1 MINKIQTKLYF
12 LSLSIFIVLTDQFT
26 KYLMFYNYKKFINK
40 DFLLFKL
47 DFVKNY
53 GAAFNIFSGNRIFLS
68 LISIIFSILLIYL
81 IFKKNNLNILDLY
94 SYSFI
99 LGGTIGNG
107 IDRILKGFVIDF
119 INLNTI
125 NFPVFNIADIS
136 INIGFI
142 FLGLA
147 SISEMIDHTQT
158 SWIYVDHSSL
168 FNWLFYSFLS
178 LGLTCLSISVIK
190 NKFIQ
195 KTNFCISLCSII
207 SYFLFDKSICL
218 LFQVIISI
226 LLIINW
232 QRVFKDWLF
241 VLYPLFGIF
250 FTTLFGTRLS
260 ISGDQFWHVLIG
272 PSGTI
277 SVITFYLVLK
287 RSDKKFT

>member
-1 MINKIQTKLYF
+1 
-12 LSLSIFIVLTDQFT
+12 
-26 KYLMFYNYKKFINK
+26 MF
-40 DFLLFKL
+40 
-47 DFVKNY
+47 
-53 GAAFNIFSGNRIFLS
+53 
-68 LISIIFSILLIYL
+68 FSILLFAHFQAAI
-81 IFKKNNLNILDLY
+81 IPIL
-94 SYSFI
+94 
-99 LGGTIGNG
+99 LGI
-107 IDRILKGFVIDF
+107 R
-119 INLNTI
+119 
-125 NFPVFNIADIS
+125 S
-136 INIGFI
+136 INKFKHISKNKFIPSGFIPSGFI

-158 SWIYVDHSSL
+158 SWIYVDHSSF

-178 LGLTCLSISVIK
+178 LGLTSLSISVIK
-190 NKFIQ
+190 NKFLQ

-207 SYFLFDKSICL
+207 SYFLFDKTIAL

-241 VLYPLFGIF
+241 MLYPIFGII
-250 FTTLFGTRLS
+250 FTTFFGTRLS

-277 SVITFYLVLK
+277 SVLTFYLVLK

>member
-1 MINKIQTKLYF
+1 MSINLFFLILFLAHFQSTIVPIILGIKSINK
-12 LSLSIFIVLTDQFT
+12 
-26 KYLMFYNYKKFINK
+26 
-40 DFLLFKL
+40 FKN
-47 DFVKNY
+47 FKN
-53 GAAFNIFSGNRIFLS
+53 NS
-68 LISIIFSILLIYL
+68 LIPF
-81 IFKKNNLNILDLY
+81 
-94 SYSFI
+94 
-99 LGGTIGNG
+99 
-107 IDRILKGFVIDF
+107 GF
-119 INLNTI
+119 T
-125 NFPVFNIADIS
+125 
-136 INIGFI
+136 

-147 SISEMIDHTQT
+147 SMFEMIDHFNTN
-158 SWIYVDHSSL
+158 WIYVNHSSL

-195 KTNFCISLCSII
+195 KTNFCISLFSII
-207 SYFLFDKSICL
+207 SYFLFDKTIAL

-241 VLYPLFGIF
+241 IFYPIFGIF
-250 FTTLFGTRLS
+250 FTTFFGTMLS

-277 SVITFYLVLK
+277 SVLTFYLVLK

>member
-1 MINKIQTKLYF
+1 MIPF
-12 LSLSIFIVLTDQFT
+12 
-26 KYLMFYNYKKFINK
+26 
-40 DFLLFKL
+40 
-47 DFVKNY
+47 
-53 GAAFNIFSGNRIFLS
+53 
-68 LISIIFSILLIYL
+68 
-81 IFKKNNLNILDLY
+81 
-94 SYSFI
+94 
-99 LGGTIGNG
+99 
-107 IDRILKGFVIDF
+107 
-119 INLNTI
+119 
-125 NFPVFNIADIS
+125 
-136 INIGFI
+136 GFI

-195 KTNFCISLCSII
+195 TTNFCISLCSII
-207 SYFLFDKSICL
+207 SYFLFDKSIAL

-241 VLYPLFGIF
+241 ILYPIFGIF
-250 FTTLFGTRLS
+250 FTTFFGTRLS

-277 SVITFYLVLK
+277 SVLTFYLVLK
-287 RSDKKFT
+287 RSGKKFT

>member
-1 MINKIQTKLYF
+1 
-12 LSLSIFIVLTDQFT
+12 
-26 KYLMFYNYKKFINK
+26 
-40 DFLLFKL
+40 LF
-47 DFVKNY
+47 
-53 GAAFNIFSGNRIFLS
+53 
-68 LISIIFSILLIYL
+68 FSILLFAHIQAAIIPIL
-81 IFKKNNLNILDLY
+81 LGIRSINKFKHINKNN
-94 SYSFI
+94 FI
-99 LGGTIGNG
+99 P
-107 IDRILKGFVIDF
+107 F
-119 INLNTI
+119 
-125 NFPVFNIADIS
+125 
-136 INIGFI
+136 GFI

-168 FNWLFYSFLS
+168 FNWVILFFPIFTSNMFI
-178 LGLTCLSISVIK
+178 ISVTK

-207 SYFLFDKSICL
+207 SYFLFDKTIAL

-241 VLYPLFGIF
+241 ILYPIFGII
-250 FTTLFGTRLS
+250 FTTFFGTRLS
-260 ISGDQFWHVLIG
+260 ISGDQFWHILIG

-277 SVITFYLVLK
+277 SVLTFYLVLK